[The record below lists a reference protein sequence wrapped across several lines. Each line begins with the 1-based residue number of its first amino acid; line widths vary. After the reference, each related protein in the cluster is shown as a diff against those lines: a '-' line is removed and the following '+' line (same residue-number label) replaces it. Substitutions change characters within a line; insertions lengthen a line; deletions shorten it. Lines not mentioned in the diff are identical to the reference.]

1 MTQQSEMLIDSFDR
15 NILNIVQNS
24 NRATSDNIAEKVGLS
39 PAAVQRRLKRM
50 RSHGVIQADVSIIN
64 PKAVGQAMTFIVQ
77 VTLERERVDLM
88 HNFKKE
94 MSANRSV
101 QQCYYVTGSS
111 DFILIVT
118 AADMEGYDNFTR
130 EAFFDNANIKSFQ
143 TNVVMDNVKVGLT
156 IPLDDQRG

>member
-1 MTQQSEMLIDSFDR
+1 MTSTPPLSVDSFDR
-15 NILNIVQNS
+15 KILDIVQHS
-24 NRATSDNIAEKVGLS
+24 NRATSDTIADQVGLS

-50 RSHGVIQADVSIIN
+50 RAQGVIQADISVVN
-64 PKAVGQAMTFIVQ
+64 PKAVGQTMTFVVQ

-94 MSANRSV
+94 MTANRSV

-118 AADMEGYDNFTR
+118 SADMEGYDKFTR

-156 IPLDDQRG
+156 IPIDDQ

>member
-1 MTQQSEMLIDSFDR
+1 MTSTPPLSVDSFDR
-15 NILNIVQNS
+15 KILDIVQHS
-24 NRATSDNIAEKVGLS
+24 NRATSDTIADQVGLS

-50 RSHGVIQADVSIIN
+50 RAQGVIQADISVVN
-64 PKAVGQAMTFIVQ
+64 PKAVGQTMTFVVQ

-94 MSANRSV
+94 MTANRSV

-118 AADMEGYDNFTR
+118 AADMEGYDKFTR

-156 IPLDDQRG
+156 IPIDDQ

>member
-1 MTQQSEMLIDSFDR
+1 MTSTPPLSVDSFDR
-15 NILNIVQNS
+15 KILDIVQHS
-24 NRATSDNIAEKVGLS
+24 NRATSDTIADQVGLS

-50 RSHGVIQADVSIIN
+50 RAQGVIQADISVVN
-64 PKAVGQAMTFIVQ
+64 PKAVGQTMTFVVQ

-94 MSANRSV
+94 MTANRSV

-118 AADMEGYDNFTR
+118 AADMEGYDKFTR

-156 IPLDDQRG
+156 IPIDDH

>member
-1 MTQQSEMLIDSFDR
+1 MTSTPPLSVDSFDR
-15 NILNIVQNS
+15 KILDIVQHS
-24 NRATSDNIAEKVGLS
+24 NRATSDTIADQVGLS

-50 RSHGVIQADVSIIN
+50 RAQGVIQADISVVN
-64 PKAVGQAMTFIVQ
+64 PKAVGQTMTFVVQ

-94 MSANRSV
+94 MTANRSV

-118 AADMEGYDNFTR
+118 AADMEGYDKFTR

-156 IPLDDQRG
+156 IPIDEQ

>member
-1 MTQQSEMLIDSFDR
+1 MTSTPPLSVDSFDR
-15 NILNIVQNS
+15 KILDIVQHS
-24 NRATSDNIAEKVGLS
+24 NRATSDTIADQVGLS

-50 RSHGVIQADVSIIN
+50 RAQGVIQADISVVN
-64 PKAVGQAMTFIVQ
+64 PKAVGQTMTFVVQ

-94 MSANRSV
+94 MTANRSV

-118 AADMEGYDNFTR
+118 AADMEGYDKFTR

-156 IPLDDQRG
+156 IPIYDQ

>member
-1 MTQQSEMLIDSFDR
+1 MTSTPPLSVDSFDR
-15 NILNIVQNS
+15 KILDIVQHS
-24 NRATSDNIAEKVGLS
+24 NRATSDTIADQVGLS

-50 RSHGVIQADVSIIN
+50 RAQGVIQADVSVVN
-64 PKAVGQAMTFIVQ
+64 PKAVGQTMTFVVQ

-94 MSANRSV
+94 MTANRSV

-118 AADMEGYDNFTR
+118 AADMEGYDKFTR

-156 IPLDDQRG
+156 IPIDDQ

>member
-1 MTQQSEMLIDSFDR
+1 MTSTPPFSVDSFDR
-15 NILNIVQNS
+15 KILDIVQHS
-24 NRATSDNIAEKVGLS
+24 NRATSDTIADQVGLS

-50 RSHGVIQADVSIIN
+50 RAQGVIQADISVVN
-64 PKAVGQAMTFIVQ
+64 PKAVGQTMTFVVQ

-94 MSANRSV
+94 MTANRSV

-118 AADMEGYDNFTR
+118 AADMEGYDKFTR

-156 IPLDDQRG
+156 IPIDDQ